1 MRLRNSSR
9 NPKAAF
15 GWRRFLRRPSNL
27 LSVIVLGLMLVATI
41 YPTGWLPHD
50 PSESD
55 LISRLTPPFW
65 LEGGSLSHLLG
76 TDNIGRDVFSRIV
89 LGIRWSMVISA
100 TAVLISAVIGISLGV
115 FAGYK
120 GGWIDSLTMRAV
132 DVQLAF
138 PVIIL
143 VIAVVGVVGTGLT
156 QLILVLGITG
166 WAQYARIVR
175 GSTLAIR
182 NQDYVEAARAQGA
195 SGWRIMTR
203 DILPNLASEVI
214 VLTSFNMARLILLES
229 GLSFL
234 GLGIQP
240 PRPSL
245 GGMVGDARDYLQ
257 SGWWI
262 LAFAGGTIALAVLA
276 FNFLGDGIRDALDPR
291 TRHVGTARSAEEAT
305 AT

>member
-1 MRLRNSSR
+1 MSTPAPQ
-9 NPKAAF
+9 PKRERTF
-15 GWRRFLRRPSNL
+15 GWKRFLRRPSNL
-27 LSVIVLGLMLVATI
+27 ISVVFLSLVFLATI
-41 YPTGWLPHD
+41 WPTSWLPHD
-50 PSESD
+50 PTDSD
-55 LISRLTPPFW
+55 LLLRLQPPAW
-65 LEGGSLSHLLG
+65 LRGGSWDYLLG
-76 TDNIGRDVFSRIV
+76 TDNLGRDVFSRIV
-89 LGIRWSMVISA
+89 LGARWSMIISVL
-100 TAVLISAVIGISLGV
+100 AVLIAAVIGITLGV
-115 FAGYK
+115 IAGYK

-156 QLILVLGITG
+156 ELILVLGITG

-175 GSTLAIR
+175 GSALAIR
-182 NQDYVEAARAQGA
+182 NQDYVEAAQAQGA

-203 DILPNLASEVI
+203 DILPNLASEII
-214 VLTSFNMARLILLES
+214 VLTSFNVARLLLLES

-240 PRPSL
+240 PRPSW

-262 LAFAGGTIALAVLA
+262 LAFAGGMIALAVLS
-276 FNFLGDGIRDALDPR
+276 FNFLGDGMRDALDPR
-291 TRHVGTARSAEEAT
+291 TRHIGTAHSAEEVAE
-305 AT
+305 

>member
-1 MRLRNSSR
+1 M
-9 NPKAAF
+9 F

-27 LSVIVLGLMLVATI
+27 ISVVFLSLVTI
-41 YPTGWLPHD
+41 AAIWPTGWLPHD
-50 PSESD
+50 PTASE
-55 LISRLTPPFW
+55 LLARLQPPVW
-65 LEGGSLSHLLG
+65 LEGGSWDHVLG
-76 TDNIGRDVFSRIV
+76 TDNLGRDVFSRLV
-89 LGIRWSMVISA
+89 LGARWSLIISA
-100 TAVLISAVIGISLGV
+100 SAVVIAAVIGIALGV
-115 FAGYK
+115 VAGYK
-120 GGWIDSLTMRAV
+120 GGWIDSITMRGV

-143 VIAVVGVVGTGLT
+143 VIAVVGVVGTGLI

-175 GSTLAIR
+175 GSALSIR

-195 SGWRIMTR
+195 SGWRIMSR
-203 DILPNLASEVI
+203 DILPNLASETI
-214 VLTSFNMARLILLES
+214 VLTSFNMARLLLLES

-240 PRPSL
+240 PRPSW
-245 GGMVGDARDYLQ
+245 GGMVGDARDYLE

-262 LAFAGGTIALAVLA
+262 LAFAGGTIALSVLS

-291 TRHVGTARSAEEAT
+291 TRHVGTAHPAEEAQP
-305 AT
+305 

>member
-1 MRLRNSSR
+1 MG
-9 NPKAAF
+9 A
-15 GWRRFLRRPSNL
+15 
-27 LSVIVLGLMLVATI
+27 
-41 YPTGWLPHD
+41 
-50 PSESD
+50 
-55 LISRLTPPFW
+55 
-65 LEGGSLSHLLG
+65 
-76 TDNIGRDVFSRIV
+76 
-89 LGIRWSMVISA
+89 RWSMIISV
-100 TAVLISAVIGISLGV
+100 TAVLIAAAIGIVAGV
-115 FAGYK
+115 VAGYK

-143 VIAVVGVVGTGLT
+143 VIAVVGVVGTGIT
-156 QLILVLGITG
+156 QLILVLGVTG

-182 NQDYVEAARAQGA
+182 NQDYVEAALAQGA
-195 SGWRIMTR
+195 TGWRVMTR
-203 DILPNLASEVI
+203 DVLPNLVSEII
-214 VLTSFNMARLILLES
+214 VLTSFNMARLLLLES

-240 PRPSL
+240 PRPSW

-262 LAFAGGTIALAVLA
+262 LAFAGGAIALSVLS

-291 TRHVGTARSAEEAT
+291 TRHVGTARSAEEAS
-305 AT
+305 A

>member
-1 MRLRNSSR
+1 MSAPAPS
-9 NPKAAF
+9 PKRERAF
-15 GWRRFLRRPSNL
+15 GWRRFLRRPSNFI
-27 LSVIVLGLMLVATI
+27 SVIFLSGVFVAVI
-41 YPTGWLPHD
+41 WPTSWLPHD
-50 PSESD
+50 PTASD
-55 LISRLTPPFW
+55 LLLRLQPPAW
-65 LEGGSLSHLLG
+65 LEGGDWSYILG

-89 LGIRWSMVISA
+89 LGARWSMIISA
-100 TAVLISAVIGISLGV
+100 SAVLIAAVLGITLGV
-115 FAGYK
+115 IAGYK
-120 GGWIDSLTMRAV
+120 GGWTDSLTMRAV
-132 DVQLAF
+132 DIQLAF

-175 GSTLAIR
+175 GSALAIR
-182 NQDYVEAARAQGA
+182 NQDYVEAAQAQSA

-203 DILPNLASEVI
+203 EVLPNLASEII
-214 VLTSFNMARLILLES
+214 VLTSFNMARLLLLES

-240 PRPSL
+240 PRPSW

-262 LAFAGGTIALAVLA
+262 LAFAGGAIALAVLS

-291 TRHVGTARSAEEAT
+291 TRHVGTAQSAEEAT
-305 AT
+305 T

>member
-1 MRLRNSSR
+1 MTGPATS
-9 NPKAAF
+9 PKSQRTF

-27 LSVIVLGLMLVATI
+27 ISVVFLSLVLIAALW
-41 YPTGWLPHD
+41 PTSWLPHD
-50 PSESD
+50 PTASD
-55 LISRLTPPFW
+55 LLLRLQSPAW
-65 LEGGSLSHLLG
+65 LEGGSWSYVLG
-76 TDNIGRDVFSRIV
+76 TDNLGRDVFSRIV
-89 LGIRWSMVISA
+89 LGARWSMIISVA
-100 TAVLISAVIGISLGV
+100 AVLIAAVLGITLGV
-115 FAGYK
+115 LAGYRR
-120 GGWIDSLTMRAV
+120 GWVDSLIMRAV

-156 QLILVLGITG
+156 QLILVLGVTG

-175 GSTLAIR
+175 GSALAIR

-203 DILPNLASEVI
+203 DILPNLASEII
-214 VLTSFNMARLILLES
+214 VLTSFNVARLLLLES

-240 PRPSL
+240 PRPSW

-262 LAFAGGTIALAVLA
+262 LAFAGGMIALAVLS

-291 TRHVGTARSAEEAT
+291 TRHVGTARSAEEVT
-305 AT
+305 G

>member
-1 MRLRNSSR
+1 LISVV
-9 NPKAAF
+9 
-15 GWRRFLRRPSNL
+15 FLT
-27 LSVIVLGLMLVATI
+27 LVFIATI
-41 YPTGWLPHD
+41 WPTSWLPHD
-50 PSESD
+50 PTESD
-55 LISRLTPPFW
+55 LLLRLQPPAW
-65 LEGGSLSHLLG
+65 LEGGSWGYLLG
-76 TDNIGRDVFSRIV
+76 TDNLGRDVFSRIV
-89 LGIRWSMVISA
+89 LGARWSMIISVS
-100 TAVLISAVIGISLGV
+100 AVLIAALIGISLGV
-115 FAGYK
+115 IAGYRR
-120 GGWIDSLTMRAV
+120 GWVDSLTMRAV

-175 GSTLAIR
+175 GSALAIR

-195 SGWRIMTR
+195 SGWRIMSR
-203 DILPNLASEVI
+203 DILPNLASEII
-214 VLTSFNMARLILLES
+214 VLTSFNVARLLLLES

-240 PRPSL
+240 PRPSW

-262 LAFAGGTIALAVLA
+262 LAFAGGMIALAVLS
-276 FNFLGDGIRDALDPR
+276 FNFLGDGMRDALDPR
-291 TRHVGTARSAEEAT
+291 TRHVGTARSAEEVT
-305 AT
+305 P